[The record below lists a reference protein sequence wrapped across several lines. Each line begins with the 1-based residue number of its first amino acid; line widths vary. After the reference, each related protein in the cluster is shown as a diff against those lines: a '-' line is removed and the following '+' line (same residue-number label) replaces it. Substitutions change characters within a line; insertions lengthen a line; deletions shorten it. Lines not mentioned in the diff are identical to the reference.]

1 MTILFALIIFLLM
14 VPGVSAKEIKPLHQL
29 PEKSVTSSSTGLN
42 DVFLVGSDTG
52 LYRISKTNNP
62 VPLWTESRV
71 DQIQE
76 INYVDETGK
85 EVNGWMLRTKKGLFY
100 TEDFQNFKEKDN
112 GLAFLTIKK
121 YDGEKTSFEKQ
132 IQSLKDFAVNPS
144 NNLQMVTATKDAV
157 YYSEDGGENWKSL
170 GLPTVTTGMK
180 AVAIA
185 TYNEETVV
193 FTAHP
198 ITGFYYKKLS
208 GGSWVAVKGFDLMPT
223 LKDVDEIAD
232 ILPVVVKNEDGSE
245 TVDIYVSQTYL
256 PRLYKYNWDTK
267 TVKKIYTGSDP
278 INVIDGLTVVD
289 NVLMYTT
296 LEGYGGLKL
305 DTYENAGVPSK
316 ADDWEKVFSSVPGM
330 INTAFIPKSQS
341 GFSTGVT
348 LNELWLLYPG
358 SINTKY
364 AEPALDKKCIYASAY
379 QCRNQ
384 EGINKYVNLCKSRN
398 MNGIVI
404 DMKDDSGFLRYKTN
418 DPLLLEVN
426 NKLKASLGYGSVSSY
441 AIDLDHFVEEFKKND
456 IYLVARIVAFK
467 DKCLSKYDGG
477 KYAVWNSATGKA
489 WQGVKG
495 DGTMYDEF
503 WCDPYCEKLWEY
515 DVQVAKELVARGFDE
530 VQFDYIR
537 FPTDGINLGSTKYRW
552 KSEGMDKESA
562 LISFLSYARENI
574 DAPISIDI
582 YGANGWY
589 RSGARTGQDSEMLS
603 EYVDVIGPMFYPS
616 HFEQS
621 FLNCE
626 PFGDRTYRIYYYG
639 TFRNTILTRNRAIIR
654 PWVQSFYLGVSYDY
668 KWYDVYDNKGR
679 NSYVTKQLFG
689 VRDSVNRGYMC
700 WNNSGNYGTTPKDV
714 TNDEPFTGSCFESQ
728 FRGRVPAIGNA
739 KRNESQK
746 AKNVASLDKTDN
758 GTVKSEPKYMQKSFT
773 PFLTLTGLR

>member
-1 MTILFALIIFLLM
+1 MTILFFVILCLFMA
-14 VPGVSAKEIKPLHQL
+14 PAASAKEMKPLYQL
-29 PEKSVTSSSTGLN
+29 PEKGGVTAQAEGT
-42 DVFLVGSDTG
+42 DFYLVGSDSG

-62 VPLWTESRV
+62 VPLWTDSRV

-76 INYVDETGK
+76 VVLPNENGK
-85 EVNGWMLRTKKGLFY
+85 LVSGWMLRTKKGLFY
-100 TEDFQNFKEKDN
+100 TEDFQNYKEKDN

-121 YDGEKTSFEKQ
+121 YDGKNTTFEKQ

-144 NNLQMVTATKDAV
+144 NNMEMVTATKDAV
-157 YYSEDGGENWKSL
+157 YFSEDGGENWKSL

-180 AVAIA
+180 AVAVA
-185 TYNEETVV
+185 TFNNETVV

-198 ITGFYYKKLS
+198 ITGFYYKK
-208 GGSWVAVKGFDLMPT
+208 VKGGNWIASKGFELMPT
-223 LKDVDEIAD
+223 LKDIDEISD
-232 ILPVVVKNEDGSE
+232 IYPVVTRNEDGTE
-245 TVDIYVSQTYL
+245 TVDVYVSQTYL
-256 PRLYKYNWDTK
+256 PRIYKYNWETK
-267 TVKKIYTGSDP
+267 SPKMIYKGTDP
-278 INVIDGLTVVD
+278 VNVIDGLTMVD
-289 NVLMYTT
+289 DVLMYTT
-296 LEGYGGLKL
+296 LEGFGGIKT
-305 DTYENAGVPSK
+305 DTFESAGVPAK
-316 ADDWEKVFSSVPGM
+316 AADWEKVFSSVPGM
-330 INTAFIPKSQS
+330 INTAYIPKASS
-341 GFSTGVT
+341 GFSKGVT

-358 SINTKY
+358 SINTSY
-364 AEPALDKKCIYASAY
+364 ADQALDKKCIYASAY

-404 DMKDDSGFLRYKTN
+404 DMKDDSGFLRYKTK

-426 NKLKASLGYGSVSSY
+426 NKLKGTLGYGSVSSY
-441 AIDLDHFVEEFKKND
+441 AIDIEHFVEEFKKND

-477 KYAVWNSATGKA
+477 KYAAWDGKNGRA
-489 WQGVKG
+489 WQGIKG
-495 DGTMYDEF
+495 DGTYYDEY

-515 DVQVAKELVARGFDE
+515 DVAVAKELIARGFDE
-530 VQFDYIR
+530 IQFDYIR
-537 FPTDGINLGSTKYRW
+537 FPTDGVNLGNARYRW
-552 KSEGMDKESA
+552 KSDGMDKESA

-621 FLNCE
+621 FLNCD

-639 TFRNTILTRNRAIIR
+639 TFRNTVLCRNRAIIR
-654 PWVQSFYLGVSYDY
+654 PWVQCFYLGVSYDY

-714 TNDEPFTGSCFESQ
+714 TLGEPFTGSCFESK
-728 FRGRVPAIGNA
+728 FKDRIPAFGTA
-739 KRNESQK
+739 KRELSSK
-746 AKNVASLDKTDN
+746 AVNVSALDSIKNHGKE
-758 GTVKSEPKYMQKSFT
+758 EPRYMQKSFT
-773 PFLTLTGLR
+773 PFLKVTGLR